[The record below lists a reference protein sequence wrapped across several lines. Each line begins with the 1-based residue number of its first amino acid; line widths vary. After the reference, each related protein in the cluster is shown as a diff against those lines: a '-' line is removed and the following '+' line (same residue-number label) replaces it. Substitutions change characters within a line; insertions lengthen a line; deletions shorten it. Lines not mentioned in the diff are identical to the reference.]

1 VNGRIYRVVVA
12 GELGAR
18 FTDAFEGMEV
28 TVAGGQTEITGLI
41 VDRAQLRALLKRID
55 DLGLTLISVSSESE
69 ATDAIGLA
77 GSATEG
83 TK

>member
-28 TVAGGQTEITGLI
+28 TVAGGQTEITGVI
-41 VDRAQLRALLKRID
+41 IDRARLRALLKQID
-55 DLGLTLISVSSESE
+55 DLGLTLVSVNSVRGDLTPLES
-69 ATDAIGLA
+69 
-77 GSATEG
+77 
-83 TK
+83 

>member
-18 FTDAFEGMEV
+18 FADAFEGMEL

-41 VDRAQLRALLKRID
+41 VDRARLRALLQRID

-77 GSATEG
+77 RSAAEG